1 MEGMEHEEENLGIG
15 NTIRP
20 ARLKIGGKG
29 KKSGERNKM
38 SRKGEK
44 DQKKIV
50 GMEKKDEEKKEK
62 TKRDWRKKGRY
73 RTREGEIGR
82 RYHTNRNVR
91 GIINRLGSIGNPEK
105 ASLGAI

>member
-44 DQKKIV
+44 DKKRIV
-50 GMEKKDEEKKEK
+50 GMEKKDEERKEK
-62 TKRDWRKKGRY
+62 RKGIGGRKGGIERV
-73 RTREGEIGR
+73 RVKLADVITRIEMSEE
-82 RYHTNRNVR
+82 
-91 GIINRLGSIGNPEK
+91 L
-105 ASLGAI
+105 

>member
-1 MEGMEHEEENLGIG
+1 MEGVEHEEENLGIG

-29 KKSGERNKM
+29 KKPGERNKM

-62 TKRDWRKKGRY
+62 RKGIGGRKGGIERV
-73 RTREGEIGR
+73 RVKLADVITRIEMSEE
-82 RYHTNRNVR
+82 
-91 GIINRLGSIGNPEK
+91 L
-105 ASLGAI
+105 

>member
-1 MEGMEHEEENLGIG
+1 MEGVEHEEENLGIG

-29 KKSGERNKM
+29 KKSGEQNKM

-50 GMEKKDEEKKEK
+50 GMEKKDEERKEK
-62 TKRDWRKKGRY
+62 RKGIGGRKGGIERV
-73 RTREGEIGR
+73 RVKLADVITRIEMSEE
-82 RYHTNRNVR
+82 
-91 GIINRLGSIGNPEK
+91 L
-105 ASLGAI
+105 

>member
-1 MEGMEHEEENLGIG
+1 MEGVEHEEENLGIG

-50 GMEKKDEEKKEK
+50 GMEKKDEERKEK
-62 TKRDWRKKGRY
+62 RKGIGGRKGGIERV
-73 RTREGEIGR
+73 RVKLADVITRIEMSEE
-82 RYHTNRNVR
+82 
-91 GIINRLGSIGNPEK
+91 L
-105 ASLGAI
+105 

>member
-20 ARLKIGGKG
+20 ARLKIGGKE

-62 TKRDWRKKGRY
+62 RKGIGGRKGGIERV
-73 RTREGEIGR
+73 RVKLADVITRIEMSEE
-82 RYHTNRNVR
+82 
-91 GIINRLGSIGNPEK
+91 L
-105 ASLGAI
+105 